1 MMLTMLLGAGVG
13 LGLWALIVW
22 LVPPKP
28 RLADLLTR
36 LRRDTKPATP
46 SPAELEGWAARLGAP
61 FVGLMRFL
69 GLPRRGIA
77 ADLVIAERSVDSHLA
92 EKASLGLIGL
102 LLPTT
107 VQILVVVGGHSQQ
120 WAVPAGASL
129 AFAGTGFLLPDLT
142 VRAEAR
148 RRRAAF
154 RHALGSY
161 LNLIHI
167 LLAGGAGLESALHD
181 AVDIGQGRAFEHL
194 RRTLNT
200 ARFTRSSPWTAL
212 GRLGSELQIDELT
225 ELAASLSLAG
235 SEGAKIRASLSAKAA
250 AMRHRDGAEAEG
262 RASAAT
268 ERMALPCM
276 LMAFGFVLFVFYPAF
291 AQITASL

>member
-13 LGLWALIVW
+13 LGLWALTVW
-22 LVPPKP
+22 LVPPRP
-28 RLADLLTR
+28 RLADLITR
-36 LRRDTKPATP
+36 LRRETKPTTP
-46 SPAELEGWAARLGAP
+46 SFAEQEGWAARLGTP
-61 FVGLMRFL
+61 VVRPLRWL

-77 ADLVIAERSVDSHLA
+77 ADLAMAERSVDSHLA
-92 EKASLGLIGL
+92 EKGTFGLIGL

-107 VQILVVVGGHSQQ
+107 VQILVGLGGHSQQ

-129 AFAGTGFLLPDLT
+129 AFAATGFLLPDLT

-154 RHALGSY
+154 RHALGLY
-161 LNLIHI
+161 LNLVDI
-167 LLAGGAGLESALHD
+167 LLAGGAGVESALHD
-181 AVDIGQGRAFEHL
+181 AVDIGQGQAFEHL
-194 RRTLNT
+194 RRALNT
-200 ARFTRSSPWTAL
+200 ARFTRSSPWSAL
-212 GRLGSELQIDELT
+212 GRLGSELQIDELK

-235 SEGAKIRASLSAKAA
+235 SEGAKIRASLSAKAD

-262 RASAAT
+262 RANAAT